1 MMASRTFDHRLQHLS
16 NNNRSSALIFAVVG
30 CLAPCRAACECECE
44 CECGVVRG
52 VCQRVLLVCA
62 RAHLCGVYWAVV
74 AAAVCLCAQARA
86 WRARGR
92 REGGPAWPAAT
103 ALAYNK
109 R

>member
-1 MMASRTFDHRLQHLS
+1 MASRIFDHRLQHLS
-16 NNNRSSALIFAVVG
+16 NHNRSSTVRTHRTHLFALVD
-30 CLAPCRAACECECE
+30 CLAPCRAVPCA
-44 CECGVVRG
+44 VVRG
-52 VCQRVLLVCA
+52 VCQRALLLCE
-62 RAHLCGVYWAVV
+62 RAHLCGVYWVV
-74 AAAVCLCAQARA
+74 VAVCLCEQARA